1 MDHSEA
7 TRIKASERYV
17 QGELTATEVEAFEEH
32 FFSCATCAKDL
43 TFENAFAENVKAV
56 FRERTALARD
66 AVALDGSAPNR
77 HALKPRWW
85 EGLPGRWKFATWV
98 PVAAAACLLAVVGF
112 QNQTTIPNLRTEV
125 AQVTS
130 GEAPFPIPLKIARG
144 TEVINVPKSAFL
156 FMPYLFPPEGTASAH
171 YICDIETTAGVRVK
185 HLTVSAP
192 PAGQPLAL
200 LLKRSDFPSGI
211 YQLNVR
217 GENGPDPIATYTMTL
232 NTD

>member
-17 QGELTATEVEAFEEH
+17 LGELTPSEVEAFEEH

-43 TFENAFAENVKAV
+43 TFENEFAENVKAV
-56 FRERTALARD
+56 FREQTALAQ
-66 AVALDGSAPNR
+66 DGSAP
-77 HALKPRWW
+77 ALKPRWW
-85 EGLPGRWKFATWV
+85 EDLPGRWKFATWAPLV
-98 PVAAAACLLAVVGF
+98 STACLMAVVGF
-112 QNQTTIPNLRTEV
+112 QNLTTIPQLRTEV

-130 GEAPFPIPLKIARG
+130 GEAPFPFPLKIARG
-144 TEVINVPKSAFL
+144 TDAINVPKSAFL
-156 FMPYLFPPEGTASAH
+156 FMPYFFLPGGVASAH

-211 YQLNVR
+211 YHLNVR
-217 GENGPDPIATYTMTL
+217 SENQPDPIATYTVTL

>member
-17 QGELTATEVEAFEEH
+17 QGELTAGEVEAFEEH
-32 FFSCATCAKDL
+32 LFDCASCAKDI

-56 FRERTALARD
+56 FREQTAFARD
-66 AVALDGSAPNR
+66 ATAQDGSAP
-77 HALKPRWW
+77 ALKPWWW
-85 EGLPGRWKFATWV
+85 EGLPGRWKFAAWAPLVST
-98 PVAAAACLLAVVGF
+98 ACLMVVVGF
-112 QNQTTIPNLRTEV
+112 QNLTTIPHLRTEV

-130 GEAPFPIPLKIARG
+130 GEAPFPFPLKIARG
-144 TEVINVPKSAFL
+144 TDAINVPKSAFL
-156 FMPYLFPPEGTASAH
+156 FMPYFFLPGGVASAH

-185 HLTVSAP
+185 RLTVSAP

-211 YQLNVR
+211 YHLNVR
-217 GENGPDPIATYTMTL
+217 SENQPDPIATYTVTL

>member
-17 QGELTATEVEAFEEH
+17 QGELTAAEVEAFEEH

-56 FRERTALARD
+56 FREQTAL
-66 AVALDGSAPNR
+66 VPDGSASN
-77 HALKPRWW
+77 HNATLKPRWW
-85 EGLPGRWKFATWV
+85 EGLPGRWKFATLV
-98 PVAAAACLLAVVGF
+98 PLVSTVCLLAVVGF
-112 QNQTTIPNLRTEV
+112 QNLTTIPQLRTEV

-130 GEAPFPIPLKIARG
+130 GEAPFPFPLKIARG
-144 TEVINVPKSAFL
+144 TDAINVPKRSFL
-156 FMPYLFPPEGTASAH
+156 FMPYFFLPGGAASAH

-192 PAGQPLAL
+192 PAGQPLGL

-211 YQLNVR
+211 YQLTVR
-217 GENGPDPIATYTMTL
+217 SENGPDPIATYTVTL